1 MKRIVVTL
9 LFLLPLVSV
18 AHADEASKRV
28 KVQELFTLLHVDQI
42 STQIMANLNRQ
53 MQSLSARQFGATP
66 TAEQQKQ
73 FGEFQTRVDG
83 LVQQTVGWK
92 VVEPDFLKLY
102 SDTYTEPEV
111 DSFLSFYKSPAGQT
125 MLNKSPEVA
134 SKSLT
139 LTQQR
144 MSTIEPQ
151 LRQIVADFVKQTTP
165 ASSAPPSLNSLP
177 PSSSTPPISTPPSS
191 TPPKK

>member
-1 MKRIVVTL
+1 MKRIAAL
-9 LFLLPLVSV
+9 LFLLPLVPV
-18 AHADEASKRV
+18 AAHADEASKRA

-42 STQIMANLNRQ
+42 STQIMGNLNRQ
-53 MQSLSARQFGATP
+53 LQGLSAHQFGATP

-73 FGEFQTRVDG
+73 FGDFQNRISG

-92 VVEPDFLKLY
+92 TVEPDFVKLY

-111 DSFLSFYKSPAGQT
+111 DSFLTFYKSPAGQT
-125 MLNKSPEVA
+125 MLSKSPEVA
-134 SKSLT
+134 SKSLA

-144 MSTIEPQ
+144 MATIEPQ
-151 LRQIVADFVKQTTP
+151 LRQMVAEFVKQTTP
-165 ASSAPPSLNSLP
+165 ASTAPPTLNSLP
-177 PSSSTPPISTPPSS
+177 PSTS

>member
-1 MKRIVVTL
+1 MKRIFVTL
-9 LFLLPLVSV
+9 LFLLPLATV
-18 AHADEASKRV
+18 AKADEASKRV

-53 MQSLSARQFGATP
+53 MQGLSAHQFGATP

-73 FGEFQTRVDG
+73 FGDLQTRIDG

-92 VVEPDFLKLY
+92 TVEPDFLKLY

-134 SKSLT
+134 SKSLA

-151 LRQIVADFVKQTTP
+151 LRQMVADFVKQTTP
-165 ASSAPPSLNSLP
+165 ASSAPPTLNSLP
-177 PSSSTPPISTPPSS
+177 PSTSTA
-191 TPPKK
+191 PKK

>member
-1 MKRIVVTL
+1 MKRIVVVL
-9 LFLLPLVSV
+9 LFLLPLVTV
-18 AHADEASKRV
+18 AHADDSSKRV

-42 STQIMANLNRQ
+42 SAQIMANLNRQ
-53 MQSLSARQFGATP
+53 MQGLSVHQFGATP

-73 FGEFQTRVDG
+73 FGDFQARVDG

-92 VVEPDFLKLY
+92 TVEPDFLKLY

-111 DSFLSFYKSPAGQT
+111 DSFLAFYKSPAGQT
-125 MLNKSPEVA
+125 MLAKSPEVA
-134 SKSLT
+134 SKSLA

-144 MSTIEPQ
+144 MSTIEAQ
-151 LRQIVADFVKQTTP
+151 LRQMVADFVKQTTP

-177 PSSSTPPISTPPSS
+177 PSTS